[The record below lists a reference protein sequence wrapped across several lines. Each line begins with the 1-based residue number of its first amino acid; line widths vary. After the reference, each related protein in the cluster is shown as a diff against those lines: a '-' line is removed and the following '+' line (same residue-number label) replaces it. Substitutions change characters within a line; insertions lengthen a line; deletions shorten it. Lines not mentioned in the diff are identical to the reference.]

1 VEVAPNTAKNPL
13 DLDVGAALS
22 PSVTVLSKQRN
33 RATGGASGS
42 AAARHRPAYDAGGAL
57 PPHALPPRSA
67 AEVVSAA
74 QAAAAS
80 APPPLELPHP
90 MGGAGVQGAMEN
102 VLGWIQNVLIVMETQ
117 AAVLEA
123 TQAQHAALRST
134 LAAYTSQIQTDLQTL
149 VADFDS
155 SAQTAAAQHQPL
167 PLEFAA
173 LPPQPPANGGDGAQA
188 PPFARPAPMLRQ
200 TSSNFFSVGGS
211 VPHDGEAAL
220 HAAPYAC
227 LAPGGDETSIV
238 YIVAKVRHRRVRRRG
253 GLRGFR
259 SAGQFACTKVRN
271 EVATSKGSSALDAHS
286 CS

>member
-1 VEVAPNTAKNPL
+1 
-13 DLDVGAALS
+13 
-22 PSVTVLSKQRN
+22 
-33 RATGGASGS
+33 
-42 AAARHRPAYDAGGAL
+42 
-57 PPHALPPRSA
+57 
-67 AEVVSAA
+67 VVSAA

-123 TQAQHAALRST
+123 TQAQHASLRST

-155 SAQTAAAQHQPL
+155 SAQTAAAHYQPL

-173 LPPQPPANGGDGAQA
+173 LPPQPPLNGGDGDGAA
-188 PPFARPAPMLRQ
+188 PPVAPPVAPPLARPAPMLRQ

-220 HAAPYAC
+220 HAAPYAQ

-238 YIVAKVRHRRVRRRG
+238 YIVAKVRHRR
-253 GLRGFR
+253 FK
-259 SAGQFACTKVRN
+259 AG
-271 EVATSKGSSALDAHS
+271 
-286 CS
+286 